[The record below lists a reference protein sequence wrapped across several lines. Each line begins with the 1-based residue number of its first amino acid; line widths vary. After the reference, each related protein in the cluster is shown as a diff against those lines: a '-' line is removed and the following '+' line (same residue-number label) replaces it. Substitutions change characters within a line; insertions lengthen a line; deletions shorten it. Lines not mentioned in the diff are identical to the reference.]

1 MMDTDTMNATAQDT
15 LFDLTLSD
23 DQRMNRDTVQRFAS
37 AELRAVAMAADQA
50 GHTPEDFC
58 QKSLELGL
66 SLMPIPEALGGA
78 GVPRAPVSNALNH
91 EDLAHGDLGLALTAV
106 SPLAFVNTLLDQ
118 GTQAQQERYLPQF
131 CGEQFLPATTAIME
145 PRATF
150 EPTAPQCQAVR
161 SDQGFVL
168 NGHKTLVPLGLSA
181 ELLLVVA
188 TLADEGPAAFI
199 VEGTARGMTRTEE
212 AHMGLRTLELAS
224 VSFEDTPLPKEALLG
239 DGPFDLQ
246 RFLDLSNL
254 GICALAVGTCQ
265 GVLDYVTEYCNERVA
280 FGEPITHRQSVAF
293 MIADMAIELEGMRLM
308 TWRAAARAEQGLDF
322 HQDAYLAKTFCAEQ
336 AMKIGTDGVQ
346 LLGGHGFCR
355 EHPVEMWYRN
365 LRAIALLEGVASL

>member
-1 MMDTDTMNATAQDT
+1 MNATTDT
-15 LFDLTLSD
+15 ALFDLTLSD

-37 AELRAVAMAADQA
+37 AELRAIVMAADQA
-50 GHTPEDFC
+50 GEAPTDFY
-58 QKSLELGL
+58 QTTLELGL
-66 SLMPIPEALGGA
+66 ALMPIPEALGGA
-78 GVPRAPVSNALNH
+78 GVTRAPISNALNH
-91 EDLAHGDLGLALTAV
+91 EDLAHGDLGLAIAAV

-118 GTQAQQERYLPQF
+118 GTAAQQEKYLPQF
-131 CGEQFLPATTAIME
+131 CGDQFLSATTAIME

-150 EPTAPQCQAVR
+150 EPTAPECKATR
-161 SDQGFVL
+161 TDQGFLL
-168 NGHKTLVPLGLSA
+168 NGTKTMVPLGQSA

-188 TLADEGPAAFI
+188 MLADEGPAAFI
-199 VEGTARGMTRTEE
+199 VDRTAEGVARTVET
-212 AHMGLRTLELAS
+212 HMGLRTLELAS
-224 VSFEDTPLPKEALLG
+224 IAFTDTALPADALLG
-239 DGPFDLQ
+239 NDTFDLQ

-265 GVLDYVTEYCNERVA
+265 GVLDYVSEYCNERVA
-280 FGEPITHRQSVAF
+280 FGEPITNRQSVAF
-293 MIADMAIELEGMRLM
+293 MIADMATELEGMRLM
-308 TWRAAARAEQGLDF
+308 TWRAASRAEQGLDF
-322 HQDAYLAKTFCAEQ
+322 HRDAYLAKTFCAEQ